1 MGRSDQSGAAESN
14 GMPNMM
20 GQMNQMME
28 HCNQMMSS
36 HMQPP
41 NSQFPKPEQPPK
53 G

>member
-1 MGRSDQSGAAESN
+1 
-14 GMPNMM
+14 
-20 GQMNQMME
+20 MME

-41 NSQFPKPEQPPK
+41 NSQFSKPEQPPK